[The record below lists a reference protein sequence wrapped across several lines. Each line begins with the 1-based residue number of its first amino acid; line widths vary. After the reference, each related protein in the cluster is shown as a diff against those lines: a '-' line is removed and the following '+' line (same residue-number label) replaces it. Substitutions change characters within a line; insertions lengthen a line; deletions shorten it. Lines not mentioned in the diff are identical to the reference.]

1 MYTYKI
7 TASAQVS
14 YFIVRP
20 FRDNVTFLH
29 CYKWAH
35 AKRQQSHHR
44 AFPGR
49 RRTRQSLWRS
59 HSCESD
65 AYNVTQSRE
74 RREGGG
80 VSRISA
86 WCCGVWVWQYY
97 AAIGE
102 TIAARSSNCSGSA
115 HLSVTWPVAMTFDA
129 EARLLSPPR
138 THETATNWRLI
149 HAFVAFVSIVQN
161 LISNRNR
168 CTHTDI

>member
-1 MYTYKI
+1 MSHFYTVINGHMPSDNSHTTAPSPAAGVPGSHYDVHTAVNRMHI
-7 TASAQVS
+7 TWHN
-14 YFIVRP
+14 RE
-20 FRDNVTFLH
+20 
-29 CYKWAH
+29 KGE
-35 AKRQQSHHR
+35 R
-44 AFPGR
+44 AAVYR
-49 RRTRQSLWRS
+49 EYR
-59 HSCESD
+59 HD
-65 AYNVTQSRE
+65 AVAFE
-74 RREGGG
+74 
-80 VSRISA
+80 I
-86 WCCGVWVWQYY
+86 WQYY